1 MPLGRGLSSLI
12 PPKIT
17 STTIAHAKE
26 QAGGVL
32 EIAPDNI
39 FPNPSQPREVFSH
52 TELEELIASIK
63 EYGVLQPLVV
73 SDLGNGRYELIAGER
88 RLRASKIAGLKTVP
102 VIMKSPK
109 AQEKLE
115 WALIENL
122 HRENLNPVEEAK
134 AYRNLSEEFGFSQE
148 NIARKMGKSRSHI
161 SNTLRL
167 LSLPEKVQMEISN
180 KRIPPSSARLLVTMT
195 PKEQELFLTKF
206 LKGGMTVRE
215 VTREKKMKMSP
226 AKSKDAKILAIEADL
241 REILGTKVEV
251 KKRGGRGQVV
261 IDFYSEEEF
270 TELLKKFGNL

>member
-12 PPKIT
+12 PPKVT
-17 STTIAHAKE
+17 SNIIAHAKE
-26 QAGGVL
+26 QGGVF

-39 FPNPSQPREVFSH
+39 FPNPSQPREVFNH
-52 TELEELIASIK
+52 TELEELIVSIK

-102 VIMKSPK
+102 VILKSPK

-134 AYRNLSEEFGFSQE
+134 AYKNLSEEFGLSQE
-148 NIARKMGKSRSHI
+148 EISRKMGKSRSHI

-167 LSLPEKVQMEISN
+167 LNLPDKVQVEISN

-206 LKGGMTVRE
+206 LKGGMTVRAVE
-215 VTREKKMKMSP
+215 REKRMKMSP

-241 REILGTKVEV
+241 REVLETKVEI
-251 KKRGGRGQVV
+251 KKRGGRGRVI

-270 TELLKKFGNL
+270 KELLKKLGNL